1 MNNFTYAVRTL
12 RKNVGFSLTVII
24 VLALGIGG
32 NVAIFS
38 IVNAVLLRPLPYERP
53 EGLVLLWGNVQRT
66 VAERRGTS
74 VPDYRDWK
82 EQNRSFEGIAS
93 YWDANFTMRGAEERV
108 PIRGEVVGSEYFRL
122 LGLKPDLGRDFGP
135 EEETNSALTPIVM
148 LSHEFWAQRMG
159 SDPTVLGKQVMLD
172 SSNYTIIGVMPRGF
186 RGLDD
191 RAELWTTH
199 ASLPARLQQFG
210 DRGARGFAV
219 LGRLREGVAVAQAQA
234 EMDVISRALEKEYP
248 ITNEK
253 RGVEVAPL
261 VQETFGNVRP
271 ALLVLLGAV
280 SLVLLIACANVANLM
295 LLRTEA
301 RHSEI
306 AVRTAIGASRSEL
319 LKLVLAEACVLSFA
333 AATLGVFLSGWAIDL
348 ILALSPIQLPTFV
361 QITLDRNVI
370 IFAAALACVTAL
382 VMSIAP
388 VLQSASTDLH
398 EALTSNSSRS
408 TRTRSANRFR
418 SALVLGEVGL
428 SFVLLLTAGLLIES
442 FRQLLRVDT
451 GFETSNL
458 LTLRVGFE
466 GDAGTK
472 AQGVKEGLERLPGVK
487 SVALSSVIP
496 FSGGGAVFYSA
507 EGNAVPGDASTT
519 PRGYIHFITP
529 GLFRTMGIPMRYG
542 RDFNTSDGDQ
552 SVIVSE
558 KVVRRF
564 WPDQDPIGKR
574 IRVGRDIPDNKN
586 PWLNIVGVVGNT
598 TSRDIPE
605 NPTPD
610 PELYFTF
617 AKFGGTPGVL
627 IRTEIGPSHLVSA
640 VINQIKQVDR
650 LAVVSNV
657 STVEDL
663 MRSRTARARFLS
675 SLSGIFS
682 GLALVLALVGIY
694 GSMSYTVA
702 QRTREIG
709 IRIAVGADRRDLFR
723 MILGRSLVLIA
734 GGLGLG
740 LVGSFFAGHAV
751 SALLFGV
758 SATSPSVL
766 VLTSI
771 LMIAMGLGAAYIPAR
786 HAARIDPLNALRQE

>member
-1 MNNFTYAVRTL
+1 
-12 RKNVGFSLTVII
+12 
-24 VLALGIGG
+24 
-32 NVAIFS
+32 
-38 IVNAVLLRPLPYERP
+38 
-53 EGLVLLWGNVQRT
+53 
-66 VAERRGTS
+66 
-74 VPDYRDWK
+74 
-82 EQNRSFEGIAS
+82 
-93 YWDANFTMRGAEERV
+93 
-108 PIRGEVVGSEYFRL
+108 
-122 LGLKPDLGRDFGP
+122 
-135 EEETNSALTPIVM
+135 
-148 LSHEFWAQRMG
+148 
-159 SDPTVLGKQVMLD
+159 
-172 SSNYTIIGVMPRGF
+172 
-186 RGLDD
+186 
-191 RAELWTTH
+191 
-199 ASLPARLQQFG
+199 
-210 DRGARGFAV
+210 
-219 LGRLREGVAVAQAQA
+219 
-234 EMDVISRALEKEYP
+234 MDIISRALERDYP

-306 AVRTAIGASRSEL
+306 AVRTAIGASKSEL
-319 LKLVLAEACVLSFA
+319 LRLVLAEACVLSFA
-333 AATLGVFLSGWAIDL
+333 AAMLGVFLSGWAIDL
-348 ILALSPIQLPTFV
+348 ILAVSPIQLPTFV

-370 IFAAALACVTAL
+370 TFAAALACVTTL

-388 VLQSASTDLH
+388 VLQSASSDLH
-398 EALTSNSSRS
+398 EALSSNSSRS

-466 GDAGTK
+466 GDARTK
-472 AQGVKEGLERLPGVK
+472 AAAAKEALERLPGVK
-487 SVALSSVIP
+487 SVGLSSVIP
-496 FSGGGAVFYSA
+496 FTGGGAVFYSA
-507 EGNAVPGDASTT
+507 EGNAVSADASTT
-519 PRGYIHFITP
+519 PRAYIHFVTP

-552 SVIVSE
+552 SVIVTE
-558 KVVRRF
+558 KVVQRF
-564 WPDQDPIGKR
+564 WPGQDPIGKR
-574 IRVGRDIPDNKN
+574 IRVGRDIPDNTN

-617 AKFGGTPGVL
+617 ARFGGTPGVL
-627 IRTEIGPSHLVSA
+627 IRTEIEPSHLVSA

-657 STVEDL
+657 STVEEL
-663 MRSRTARARFLS
+663 MRPRTARARFLS

-723 MILGRSLVLIA
+723 MILGRSLVLIT

-740 LVGSFFAGHAV
+740 LIGSFFAGQGI

-758 SATSPSVL
+758 SATSPSVFI
-766 VLTSI
+766 LTAI
-771 LMIAMGLGAAYIPAR
+771 LMLVTGLGAAYTPAR
-786 HAARIDPLNALRQE
+786 RAARIDPLNALRQE

>member
-1 MNNFTYAVRTL
+1 EH
-12 RKNVGFSLTVII
+12 
-24 VLALGIGG
+24 
-32 NVAIFS
+32 
-38 IVNAVLLRPLPYERP
+38 PER
-53 EGLVLLWGNVQRT
+53 LVLLWGNVQRT

-82 EQNRSFEGIAS
+82 DQNHSFDRIAS

-108 PIRGEVVGSEYFRL
+108 PIRGEVVGSDYFRL
-122 LGLKPDLGRDFGP
+122 LGLKPDMGRDFRP
-135 EEETNSALTPIVM
+135 EEETNAALTPIVM
-148 LSHEFWAQRMG
+148 LSHEFWTQRMG
-159 SDPTVLGKQVMLD
+159 SDPAVLGKQLMLD
-172 SSNYTIIGVMPRGF
+172 SSNYTIVGVMQ
-186 RGLDD
+186 RGLRGLED
-191 RAELWTTH
+191 RAELWIPP
-199 ASLPARLQQFG
+199 ASLPARLQQFAN
-210 DRGARGFAV
+210 RGARGFAV
-219 LGRLREGVAVAQAQA
+219 LGRLREGVSVAQAQA
-234 EMDVISRALEKEYP
+234 EMDVISRALEKGYP

-295 LLRTEA
+295 LPRTEA

-333 AATLGVFLSGWAIDL
+333 AATLGVFFSGWAIDL

-361 QITLDRNVI
+361 QISMNRNVI
-370 IFAAALACVTAL
+370 IFTASLPCVTAL

-388 VLQSASTDLH
+388 VVQSAWTDLK
-398 EALTSNSSRS
+398 EALSSNSSRS

-418 SALVLGEVGL
+418 TALVLGEVAL
-428 SFVLLLTAGLLIES
+428 SFVLLLTAGLLIQS

-451 GFETSNL
+451 GFETASL

-466 GDAGTK
+466 GDARTK
-472 AQGVKEGLERLPGVK
+472 AVAVKEALERLPGVK

-496 FSGGGAVFYSA
+496 FSGGCAVFYSA
-507 EGNAVPGDASTT
+507 EGNSAPADPTTT
-519 PRGYIHFITP
+519 PRAYIHFITP
-529 GLFRTMGIPMRYG
+529 GVFRTMGIPMRYG
-542 RDFNTSDGDQ
+542 RDFNTSEGDQ

-558 KVVRRF
+558 KVVQRF
-564 WPDQDPIGKR
+564 WPGQDPIGKR
-574 IRVGRDIPDNKN
+574 IRVGRDIPDNNN

-617 AKFGGTPGVL
+617 ARFGGTPGVL
-627 IRTEIGPSHLVSA
+627 IRTEIEPSHLVST
-640 VINQIKQVDR
+640 VTNQIKQVDR
-650 LAVVSNV
+650 LAMVSNV
-657 STVEDL
+657 STVEEL
-663 MRSRTARARFLS
+663 MRPRTARARFLS

-702 QRTREIG
+702 QRTRDIG

-740 LVGSFFAGHAV
+740 LIGSFFAG
-751 SALLFGV
+751 
-758 SATSPSVL
+758 
-766 VLTSI
+766 
-771 LMIAMGLGAAYIPAR
+771 
-786 HAARIDPLNALRQE
+786 Q

>member
-1 MNNFTYAVRTL
+1 M
-12 RKNVGFSLTVII
+12 
-24 VLALGIGG
+24 
-32 NVAIFS
+32 
-38 IVNAVLLRPLPYERP
+38 
-53 EGLVLLWGNVQRT
+53 
-66 VAERRGTS
+66 
-74 VPDYRDWK
+74 
-82 EQNRSFEGIAS
+82 
-93 YWDANFTMRGAEERV
+93 
-108 PIRGEVVGSEYFRL
+108 
-122 LGLKPDLGRDFGP
+122 
-135 EEETNSALTPIVM
+135 
-148 LSHEFWAQRMG
+148 
-159 SDPTVLGKQVMLD
+159 
-172 SSNYTIIGVMPRGF
+172 
-186 RGLDD
+186 
-191 RAELWTTH
+191 
-199 ASLPARLQQFG
+199 
-210 DRGARGFAV
+210 
-219 LGRLREGVAVAQAQA
+219 
-234 EMDVISRALEKEYP
+234 
-248 ITNEK
+248 
-253 RGVEVAPL
+253 
-261 VQETFGNVRP
+261 
-271 ALLVLLGAV
+271 
-280 SLVLLIACANVANLM
+280 
-295 LLRTEA
+295 
-301 RHSEI
+301 
-306 AVRTAIGASRSEL
+306 
-319 LKLVLAEACVLSFA
+319 
-333 AATLGVFLSGWAIDL
+333 
-348 ILALSPIQLPTFV
+348 
-361 QITLDRNVI
+361 
-370 IFAAALACVTAL
+370 
-382 VMSIAP
+382 
-388 VLQSASTDLH
+388 
-398 EALTSNSSRS
+398 
-408 TRTRSANRFR
+408 
-418 SALVLGEVGL
+418 
-428 SFVLLLTAGLLIES
+428 
-442 FRQLLRVDT
+442 
-451 GFETSNL
+451 
-458 LTLRVGFE
+458 
-466 GDAGTK
+466 
-472 AQGVKEGLERLPGVK
+472 
-487 SVALSSVIP
+487 
-496 FSGGGAVFYSA
+496 FYSA

-519 PRGYIHFITP
+519 PRAYIHFITP

-627 IRTEIGPSHLVSA
+627 IRTEIEPSHLVSA